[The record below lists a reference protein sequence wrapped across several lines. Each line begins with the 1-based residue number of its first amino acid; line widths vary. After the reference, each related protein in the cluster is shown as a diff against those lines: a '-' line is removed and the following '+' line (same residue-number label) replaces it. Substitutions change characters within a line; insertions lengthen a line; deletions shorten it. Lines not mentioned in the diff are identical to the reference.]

1 MTECRVFHPL
11 LKSMWHGVKVL
22 PRTSLVSGGRGMGE
36 QKTAAGANG
45 GDDTEKMSF
54 SDFLGGYA
62 SFW

>member
-1 MTECRVFHPL
+1 
-11 LKSMWHGVKVL
+11 MWHGVKVL